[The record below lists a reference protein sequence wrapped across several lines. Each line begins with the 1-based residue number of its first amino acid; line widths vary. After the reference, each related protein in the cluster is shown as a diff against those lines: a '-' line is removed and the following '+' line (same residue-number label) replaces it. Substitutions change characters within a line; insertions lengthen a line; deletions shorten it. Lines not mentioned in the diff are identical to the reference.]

1 LTSMLH
7 KQAGETG
14 VRPLPDFPARRRC
27 FYAAARFM
35 QALQRSGPLTD
46 NRGGVALILV
56 IWVMVILVAIV
67 GEFSYSMRTEISIVK
82 NFKEEE
88 EAYQLAL
95 SGIEAAKAEI
105 LASSAEPAG
114 MYVNEDGI
122 LVLNAEGE
130 EEPERKGDLGK
141 GTFEYTIIDEEGKL
155 NINTASRKQLRHIFR
170 YTGVE
175 GAELDTIV
183 DSIIDWRDTDSL
195 HMLNGAEEDYYQSL
209 KRPYSCKDGPFDSVE
224 ELLLVKGM
232 TPEIFLGSAGAG
244 SSETGEEKEK
254 KTYSGVA
261 RYLTVNGPGRI
272 NINTAPAVVLEAVFG
287 PEKADN
293 IIVRREAGPVAR
305 PDTGGGISSD
315 FFTVISTGS
324 NADGTIRRTVK
335 AILHRRQNE
344 MEIVY
349 WNDNIT

>member
-1 LTSMLH
+1 MGYRRYVSA
-7 KQAGETG
+7 AGREIGRCIYAT
-14 VRPLPDFPARRRC
+14 VR
-27 FYAAARFM
+27 
-35 QALQRSGPLTD
+35 LTD

-105 LASSAEPAG
+105 LASSAEPGG

-122 LVLNAEGE
+122 LVLNAQED
-130 EEPERKGDLGK
+130 EEPERKDKLGK
-141 GTFEYTIIDEEGKL
+141 GTFEYTIIDEGGKL
-155 NINTASRKQLRHIFR
+155 NINTASKQQLKHVFR

-183 DSIIDWRDTDSL
+183 DSIIDWRDRDNL

-209 KRPYSCKDGPFDSVE
+209 KRPYSCKDGPLDSVE

-232 TPEIFLGSAGAG
+232 TPEILHGSARAV
-244 SSETGEEKEK
+244 SSETGEGEKS
-254 KTYSGVA
+254 YSGVA
-261 RYLTVNGPGRI
+261 RYLTVNGSGRI
-272 NINTAPAVVLEAVFG
+272 NINTAPEVVLEAVLG
-287 PEKADN
+287 PEKANN
-293 IIVRREAGPVAR
+293 IIVQREAGPLSG
-305 PDTGGGISSD
+305 PNGGGGVSSGV
-315 FFTVISTGS
+315 FTVISTGS

-335 AILHRRQNE
+335 AILQRKQND

-349 WNDNIT
+349 WNDNFTG